1 MLTKNTTHQYTP
13 SADNFSPEMSP
24 EMPTEFRMGDDSPS
38 STELSQDDR
47 DNDQGDDH
55 DDDLDEVLGDDLDDT
70 VADDLDDN
78 VGDDLSDD
86 LADDLEDDNENMD
99 ITLTNFSEISFNNV
113 ESDQE
118 SVNASVN
125 ESEFGSGLDSFFFYN
140 PIFSQFIS
148 DRLFD
153 SKINFDPKKKL
164 SLVKSTRK

>member
-13 SADNFSPEMSP
+13 VADNFSPEMSP

-70 VADDLDDN
+70 VADDLEDN
-78 VGDDLSDD
+78 VGDDLS
-86 LADDLEDDNENMD
+86 DDLEDDNENMD